1 MNSNPRIRS
10 DVEDGGAPLTQTMS
24 SPIDQQRS
32 ADFNHGVDD
41 FGGTKKAGTFPAGPP
56 GDIPTRA
63 REASE
68 PMNSPNE
75 KDEHGLGSNDSGSA
89 TLTSD
94 PHQNGAVDRSV
105 GPESGPRKRKMR
117 KFIPFMSKKD
127 DADEQDLQR
136 ADTSESRKK
145 KHPKLT
151 IGSQFKAVFASW
163 INLMLVFVPVGI
175 ALHEVKSVDRVV
187 VFIINFLAIIPL
199 AAMLSF
205 ATEEL
210 ALYVGETLG
219 GLLNASFGNAVE
231 LIVSIIALA
240 QKKIVIVQTSLV
252 SPPLQSPSVSYFL
265 TSARLDQCC
274 QTCYSSLACASS
286 SVVFEDPSSTSTL
299 RWHKLHPHFWPLPL
313 AV

>member
-1 MNSNPRIRS
+1 MFGRFNSNPKRRS
-10 DVEDGGAPLTQTMS
+10 DEEDGGALTHTMS
-24 SPIDQQRS
+24 SPIDQRRS
-32 ADFNHGVDD
+32 VENNPEMED

-56 GDIPTRA
+56 GNMPPRA
-63 REASE
+63 QEVNE
-68 PMNSPNE
+68 PMKSPNE
-75 KDEHGLGSNDSGSA
+75 KDEHGLGSNFSA
-89 TLTSD
+89 SEPQQD
-94 PHQNGAVDRSV
+94 GIVDRSV
-105 GPESGPRKRKMR
+105 GAEAGPRKRKMR

-127 DADEQDLQR
+127 DEDEQELQR

-145 KHPKLT
+145 KHPKPT
-151 IGSQFKAVFASW
+151 IGSQLKAVFGSW

-175 ALHEVKSVDRVV
+175 ALHEVHSVSRIV
-187 VFIINFLAIIPL
+187 VFVVNFLAIIPL

-252 SPPLQSPSVSYFL
+252 SSSLQCTWLHPLL
-265 TSARLDQCC
+265 TAPRLDQCC
-274 QTCYSSLACASS
+274 RTSYLSSACASS
-286 SVVFEDPSSTSTL
+286 LVVSKDKNNFSTL
-299 RWHKLHPHFWPLPL
+299 RWHKLHHRCWLLPS

>member
-1 MNSNPRIRS
+1 MLTYVLDSIKSAARRQAWYNQQDGDNKTYNFFGRLYSNPRRRS
-10 DVEDGGAPLTQTMS
+10 DEEDGGGLTHTMS
-24 SPIDQQRS
+24 SPIDQRRS
-32 ADFNHGVDD
+32 AEVAQENSE

-56 GDIPTRA
+56 GNIPPRA
-63 REASE
+63 QEASE
-68 PMNSPNE
+68 PTMAIPNE
-75 KDEHGLGSNDSGSA
+75 KDEHGLGSNSSGSA
-89 TLTSD
+89 
-94 PHQNGAVDRSV
+94 HQDGVVDRSV
-105 GPESGPRKRKMR
+105 GAESGPRKRKMR
-117 KFIPFMSKKD
+117 KFIPFMSKKGD
-127 DADEQDLQR
+127 EDEQDLQR

-145 KHPKLT
+145 NNAKLT

-163 INLMLVFVPVGI
+163 INLMLIFVPVGI

-252 SPPLQSPSVSYFL
+252 SHTFNDFRLSPFL
-265 TSARLDQCC
+265 TGPRLDQCC
-274 QTCYSSLACASS
+274 QICCSS
-286 SVVFEDPSSTSTL
+286 
-299 RWHKLHPHFWPLPL
+299 
-313 AV
+313 